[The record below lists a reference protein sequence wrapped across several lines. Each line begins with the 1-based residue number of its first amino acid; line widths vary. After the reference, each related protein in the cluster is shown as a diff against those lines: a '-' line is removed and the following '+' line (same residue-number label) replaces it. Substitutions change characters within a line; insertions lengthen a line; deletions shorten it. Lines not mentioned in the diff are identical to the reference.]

1 MNDEP
6 ALRGGKN
13 VHEMD
18 AYAHSA
24 CAEAIYPAA
33 QCQTF
38 LAEGFTK
45 IALDDRPAL
54 GRMGQG
60 VSDLR

>member
-6 ALRGGKN
+6 ALRGGEN

-24 CAEAIYPAA
+24 CAEAIHLAA

-45 IALDDRPAL
+45 IVLDYRLAL
-54 GRMGQG
+54 
-60 VSDLR
+60 